1 MFTRL
6 QGILDQIV
14 GKKILV
20 IGDLML
26 DTYIFGTAERLSPEA
41 PVPVVPVQKRLYCPG
56 GAANVAENLLGLG
69 AEVTLAGF
77 AGIDAEGNRLVD
89 GMMDSP
95 RLVIRIDHATTSK
108 IRVIANGQHVVRID
122 SEEWPDPGDILVLE
136 RTLEE
141 APRDF
146 DRVILSDYCKGAVS
160 EHIIRWAIG
169 LYGKYVSVD
178 SKRQD
183 LSVFAGCGIIT
194 PNTREA
200 ERALGYPFA
209 TNEVAQYAGRDLLAQ
224 FNLNAVLLTRGKDGM
239 ILTSRDCPNVVVIP
253 ANARSVFDVT
263 GAGDTVIAVL
273 SAGLAGQASMLDAS
287 ILAALAA
294 GVVVGEVGTVAI
306 TREKLLEAIKDTR
319 RREFRPYLVGV
330 PS

>member
-6 QGILDQIV
+6 QGIVDQIA

-26 DTYIFGTAERLSPEA
+26 DTYIFGEAQRLSPEA
-41 PVPVVPVQKRLYCPG
+41 PVPVVPAQKRIYCPG
-56 GAANVAENLLGLG
+56 GAANVAKNLRGLD
-69 AEVTLAGF
+69 ANVTLAGF
-77 AGIDAEGNRLVD
+77 VGQDLD
-89 GMMDSP
+89 GEWLMKMTNSSNIIH
-95 RLVIRIDHATTSK
+95 RGGVTTSK

-122 SEEWPDPGDILVLE
+122 SEEYPTLGECVAFARI
-136 RTLEE
+136 LEE

-146 DRVILSDYCKGAVS
+146 ERVILSDYCKGTVS
-160 EHIIRWAIG
+160 DQIIRWAIG

-178 SKRQD
+178 SKRKD
-183 LSVFAGCGIIT
+183 LSVFAGCGVIT

-200 ERALGYPFA
+200 ERALGYPI
-209 TNEVAQYAGRDLLAQ
+209 EGSEGAQYAGRDLLAR
-224 FNLNAVLLTRGKDGM
+224 FNLNNVLLTRGKDGM

-273 SAGLAGQASMLDAS
+273 SAALAAQASMFDAS
-287 ILAALAA
+287 ILAGIAA
-294 GVVVGEVGTVAI
+294 GVVVGEVGTSAI
-306 TREKLLEAIKDTR
+306 TREGLLDAIKETR